1 MRRLERS
8 LHQHIFKVGWLF
20 TKNLQTTTILYYL
33 IFLPGVVVHEFILWL
48 VAGIL
53 DVRAER
59 AIAWP
64 ESQAVAELR
73 LTFVKLTK
81 NAGALKTAIISVSP
95 LVFGVLF
102 IGFVANNILNVTGF
116 VEALGDDALDNL
128 GTALGVLTSTPDFWL
143 WVYLVFAVG
152 NTMWPDVKALRGW
165 KPIVTGIVIAVI
177 VLYLAGLGDA
187 IIGQGLMIP
196 VYQGLNI
203 LSGTL
208 AVLIAIDLFFTAVL
222 GAIESIIER
231 ITGDSATFQNGKLV
245 AMRREELLRMRQQQ
259 REREAKQA
267 EAARAKRAAGPP
279 SIYNFPFPIP
289 GAPGKE
295 SEPII
300 VTKEAPVT
308 LPSGDTGRAG
318 PALITGTA
326 VPKTEPPSPPKPK
339 DEDEKPEA
347 KKVEPAST
355 DKKPDAKAAESK
367 KDEGAEEK
375 EDQEEEVDERS

>member
-1 MRRLERS
+1 M
-8 LHQHIFKVGWLF
+8 

-33 IFLPGVVVHEFILWL
+33 IFLPGVAAHEFILWL
-48 VAGIL
+48 VAGVM

-73 LTFVKLTK
+73 LTFVKLNK
-81 NAGALKTAIISVSP
+81 NAGSLRTAIISISP
-95 LVFGVLF
+95 LIFGILF
-102 IGFVANNILNVTGF
+102 IGFVANNILNVNAF
-116 VEALGDDALDNL
+116 IQALGDDALDNL
-128 GTALGVLTSTPDFWL
+128 GTALDVLTSTPDFWL
-143 WVYLVFAVG
+143 WVYLIFVVG

-165 KPIVTGIVIAVI
+165 KPILTGIVIAVV

-187 IIGQGLMIP
+187 VIGRGLMIP

-222 GAIESIIER
+222 GAIESLIER
-231 ITGDSATFQNGKLV
+231 VTGDSATFQSGKLV
-245 AMRREELLRMRQQQ
+245 AMRREEVLRMRQQQ
-259 REREAKQA
+259 REREVKHAAAAKAQ
-267 EAARAKRAAGPP
+267 RAAGPP

-295 SEPII
+295 PEPIV

-308 LPSGDTGRAG
+308 LPAGDTGRAG

-326 VPKTEPPSPPKPK
+326 VAKTEPPPVPKL
-339 DEDEKPEA
+339 EEEKKEEEA
-347 KKVEPAST
+347 KKEASASET
-355 DKKPDAKAAESK
+355 AKAAEVVDK
-367 KDEGAEEK
+367 KDDASSEDEQVDDEEDEEE
-375 EDQEEEVDERS
+375 EDQEEEVDERP